1 MNNKYTHKN
10 STHYPYQIK
19 PNESQP
25 QNEQKIISQK
35 KKKKIP
41 NHPIFFPT
49 TAGYFQRSTSKK
61 IYINS
66 LLLFS
71 LSHRNSNKSIKEKK
85 IKN

>member
-35 KKKKIP
+35 IKKSQTTP
-41 NHPIFFPT
+41 FFFPPQLDI
-49 TAGYFQRSTSKK
+49 FKDQQVKK
-61 IYINS
+61 YI
-66 LLLFS
+66 
-71 LSHRNSNKSIKEKK
+71 
-85 IKN
+85 